1 MRAMFATL
9 GKLDW
14 ETACNVGERIG
25 ELGYSLLG
33 IRKHVVEKQIG
44 AAFPDLDES
53 GVERIARGAYR
64 HLGRNAVE
72 AALISGK
79 GTKGILDLVERV
91 DGWEHIE
98 AAVSGGRSA
107 LGVAAHHGNWEILGG
122 YLAARGLA
130 PEVIVRGMDNR
141 LFEDYLNDNRR
152 RLGIDV
158 VHDAGAVKH
167 MMKSLREGRFVC
179 LLADQGVLGLA
190 SSFVPFFGRPAKTPR
205 GFAVFALRFGVSAVF
220 MDMLR
225 LPNGRFR
232 AVFEPIEIEQT
243 GYREKDIDT
252 MVARYSE
259 ILEKW
264 VRQYPEQYFWQ
275 HRRWRRQPEGTPV
288 ELRDPTLKDPS
299 LWTPS
304 R

>member
-1 MRAMFATL
+1 MRAVFAAL
-9 GKLDW
+9 ARLDW
-14 ETACNVGERIG
+14 DTACSIGERIG
-25 ELGYSLLG
+25 ELGYSMLG
-33 IRKHVVEKQIG
+33 IRKHVVKRQVA
-44 AAFPDLDES
+44 AAFPGLDDA
-53 GVERIARGAYR
+53 GVERVSRESYR
-64 HLGRNAVE
+64 HFGRNAVE
-72 AALISGK
+72 AALISGE
-79 GTKGILDLVERV
+79 GPQGIIDLVERV

-98 AAVSGGRSA
+98 AATSGGRSA

-122 YLAARGLA
+122 YLAARGVK
-130 PEVIVRGMDNR
+130 PEVIVRGMANR
-141 LFEDYLNDNRR
+141 LFEDFLNDNRR
-152 RLGIDV
+152 KLGIGV

-167 MMKSLREGRFVC
+167 MAKSLRDGRFVC
-179 LLADQGVLGLA
+179 MLADQGVLGLA

-205 GFAVFALRFGVSAVF
+205 GFAVFALRFGVQAVF
-220 MDMLR
+220 MDLLR
-225 LPNGRFR
+225 LPGGKFR

-243 GYREKDIDT
+243 GDREKDIDR
-252 MVARYSE
+252 MVARYSG

-264 VRQYPEQYFWQ
+264 VRQYPGQYFWQ